1 MNLKNQDRL
10 VDATTKLSLAEMENV
25 NGGRR
30 VKRLPDIV
38 NCLWTYCYWP

>member
-1 MNLKNQDRL
+1 MNLKNQDKL

-30 VKRLPDIV
+30 FKKWPDIY
-38 NCLWTYCYWP
+38 NCIGTYCYWP